1 MTLLNKKTNKD
12 NSNYTG
18 KDIKVLKGLDA
29 VRQRPAMYIGS
40 TDKKGLHHLIN
51 EVVDNS
57 IDEAVAGYCDYI
69 KVTITK
75 EGECIVEDNGRGIPV
90 DIVESEGKPAL
101 EVVLTTLHSGA
112 KFSNKVYKISGGL
125 HGVGVSVVNALSFYL
140 KAEVHRDG
148 YIYYQEYQKGIPIT
162 PVIKKGKTNKT
173 GTIIKFKPDPE
184 IFKVTE
190 FDDEYILE
198 RLEELAFLNPF
209 ITIEF
214 IDERKNIK
222 RGINYPGGIVDFVK
236 TILKHNNLQEIYEI
250 VYIKGSNQDLI
261 IEASFVHTDSEIELI
276 KSFANNINTVD
287 GGVHVSTFKQAFTKV
302 VNNYLPYFLEKLKE
316 KDINLT
322 GDDIRN
328 SMVYVI
334 SVKVPNPQFEGQT
347 KAKLVNNEIKPILES
362 IIYNEIK
369 KVFDTNQEIIE
380 KIINKAIISYKARQ
394 AAKRAKQIVLTK
406 TKGEL
411 LYTVAG
417 KLADCISKE
426 FEKREL
432 FIVEGDSAG
441 GSAKAGRDRNTQA
454 VLPLKGKIINVE
466 KSNID
471 KILQN
476 NEIRSIIAALG
487 CGIDYEDKHLDISK
501 LRYSKIIIATDAD
514 IDGYHIR
521 TLLLAF
527 FFKYMKQLIYKG
539 HVYLAQPPLY
549 RVITN
554 NESFYVYNDKE
565 LNKVIKNL
573 NTNNYKVQRFKGL
586 GEMNPNQLWETVM
599 NPKTRILKKVSLLDA
614 EKAHNIINILMGIEV
629 ENRKK
634 IILENANQ
642 FSIEELDL

>member
-1 MTLLNKKTNKD
+1 MTLVNKKITD
-12 NSNYTG
+12 SYSG
-18 KDIKVLKGLDA
+18 KDIKVLKGLEA

-57 IDEAVAGYCDYI
+57 IDEAVAGYCNYI
-69 KVTITK
+69 KVIITK
-75 EGECIVEDNGRGIPV
+75 NGECIVEDNGRGIPV

-125 HGVGVSVVNALSFYL
+125 HGVGVSVVNALSSYL
-140 KAEVHRDG
+140 KAEVHRNG
-148 YIYYQEYQKGIPIT
+148 YIYYQEYVKGNPIN
-162 PVIKKGKTNKT
+162 PVTKKGKTNKT
-173 GTIIKFKPDPE
+173 GTIITFKPDPE
-184 IFKVTE
+184 IFKTTE

-222 RGINYPGGIVDFVK
+222 KIINYPGGLIDFVK
-236 TILKHNNLQEIYEI
+236 TILQHNNLNELYEI
-250 VYIKGSNQDLI
+250 VYIKSSNQDLI
-261 IEASFVHTDSEIELI
+261 LEASFVHTDSEIELI

-287 GGVHVSTFKQAFTKV
+287 GGVHVSAFRQAFTKA

-316 KDINLT
+316 KDINLS

-347 KAKLVNNEIKPILES
+347 KAKLVNTEIKSVLENL
-362 IIYNEIK
+362 IYNEIK
-369 KVFDTNQEIIE
+369 KVFDTKPEVIE
-380 KIINKAIISYKARQ
+380 KIINKAIISYKARL

-406 TKGEL
+406 TKTEL

-487 CGIDYEDKHLDISK
+487 CGIDYEDKYLDISK

-539 HVYLAQPPLY
+539 HIYLAQPPLF
-549 RVITN
+549 RIMTN
-554 NESFYVYNDKE
+554 NQSFYVYNDKE

-573 NTNNYKVQRFKGL
+573 KENSYKIQRFKGL

>member
-1 MTLLNKKTNKD
+1 
-12 NSNYTG
+12 
-18 KDIKVLKGLDA
+18 
-29 VRQRPAMYIGS
+29 
-40 TDKKGLHHLIN
+40 
-51 EVVDNS
+51 
-57 IDEAVAGYCDYI
+57 
-69 KVTITK
+69 
-75 EGECIVEDNGRGIPV
+75 GIPV
-90 DIVESEGKPAL
+90 DIVESEGKSAL

-125 HGVGVSVVNALSFYL
+125 HGVGISVVNALSSYL

-162 PVIKKGKTNKT
+162 DVIKKGKTNKT
-173 GTIIKFKPDPE
+173 GTIITFKPDPE

-214 IDERKNIK
+214 IDERKGIK
-222 RGINYPGGIVDFVK
+222 KVINYPGGIVDFVK
-236 TILKHNNLQEIYEI
+236 TLLEHNNLKELYEI
-250 VYIKGSNQDLI
+250 IYIKASNQDI
-261 IEASFVHTDSEIELI
+261 IFECSFVHTDSEIELV

-287 GGVHVSTFKQAFTKV
+287 GGVHVSAFRQAFTKS
-302 VNNYLPYFLEKLKE
+302 VNNYLPIFLEKLKE
-316 KDINLT
+316 KDLNLS
-322 GDDIRN
+322 GEDIRN

-347 KAKLVNNEIKPILES
+347 KSKLVNTEIKTILENLV
-362 IIYNEIK
+362 YNELK
-369 KVFDTNQEIIE
+369 KVFDTKSDVIE
-380 KIINKAIISYKARQ
+380 KIINKAIITYKARE

-406 TKGEL
+406 NKSEL

-487 CGIDYEDKHLDISK
+487 CGIDYEDKTLDISK

-539 HVYLAQPPLY
+539 HIYLAQPPLY
-549 RVITN
+549 RIITN

-565 LNKVIKNL
+565 LSKIIKNFKE
-573 NTNNYKVQRFKGL
+573 NSYRIQRFKGL

-599 NPKTRILKKVSLLDA
+599 NPKTRILKKVSLSDA
-614 EKAHNIINILMGIEV
+614 EKAHNIINILMGVEV

>member
-1 MTLLNKKTNKD
+1 MTLVNKKVNK
-12 NSNYTG
+12 NTSNYSG

-57 IDEAVAGYCDYI
+57 IDEAVVGYCDYI
-69 KVTITK
+69 KVVITK
-75 EGECIVEDNGRGIPV
+75 NGECTVEDNGRGIPV
-90 DIVESEGKPAL
+90 DIVESEGKSAL

-125 HGVGVSVVNALSFYL
+125 HGVGISVVNALSSYL

-162 PVIKKGKTNKT
+162 DVIKKGKTNKT
-173 GTIIKFKPDPE
+173 GTIITFKPDPE

-214 IDERKNIK
+214 IDERKGIK
-222 RGINYPGGIVDFVK
+222 KVINYPGGILDFVK
-236 TILKHNNLQEIYEI
+236 TLLEHNNLKELYEI
-250 VYIKGSNQDLI
+250 IYIKASNQDI
-261 IEASFVHTDSEIELI
+261 IFECSFVHTDSEIELV

-287 GGVHVSTFKQAFTKV
+287 GGVHVSAFRQAFTKS
-302 VNNYLPYFLEKLKE
+302 VNNYLPIFLEKLKE
-316 KDINLT
+316 KDLNLS
-322 GDDIRN
+322 GEDIRN

-347 KAKLVNNEIKPILES
+347 KSKLVNTEIKTILENLV
-362 IIYNEIK
+362 YNELK
-369 KVFDTNQEIIE
+369 KVFDTKSDVIE
-380 KIINKAIISYKARQ
+380 KIINKAIITYKARE
-394 AAKRAKQIVLTK
+394 AVKRAKQIVLTK
-406 TKGEL
+406 NKSEL

-487 CGIDYEDKHLDISK
+487 CGIDYEDKTLDISK

-539 HVYLAQPPLY
+539 HIYLAQPPLY
-549 RVITN
+549 RIITN

-565 LNKVIKNL
+565 LSKIIKNFKE
-573 NTNNYKVQRFKGL
+573 NSYRIQRFKGL

-599 NPKTRILKKVSLLDA
+599 NPKTRILKKVSLSDA
-614 EKAHNIINILMGIEV
+614 EKAHNIINILMGVEV

>member
-1 MTLLNKKTNKD
+1 MTLVNKKVNK
-12 NSNYTG
+12 NTSNYSG

-57 IDEAVAGYCDYI
+57 IDEAVVGYCDYI
-69 KVTITK
+69 KVVITK
-75 EGECIVEDNGRGIPV
+75 NGECTVEDNGRGIPV
-90 DIVESEGKPAL
+90 DIVESEGKSAL

-125 HGVGVSVVNALSFYL
+125 HGVGVSVVNALSSYL

-162 PVIKKGKTNKT
+162 DVIKKGKTNKT
-173 GTIIKFKPDPE
+173 GTIITFKPDPE

-214 IDERKNIK
+214 IDERKGIK
-222 RGINYPGGIVDFVK
+222 KVINYPGGIVDFVK
-236 TILKHNNLQEIYEI
+236 TLLEHNNLKELYEI
-250 VYIKGSNQDLI
+250 IYIKASNQDI
-261 IEASFVHTDSEIELI
+261 IFECSFVHTDSEIELV

-287 GGVHVSTFKQAFTKV
+287 GGVHVSAFRQAFTKS
-302 VNNYLPYFLEKLKE
+302 VNNYLPIFLEKLKE
-316 KDINLT
+316 KDLNLS
-322 GDDIRN
+322 GEDIRN

-347 KAKLVNNEIKPILES
+347 KSKLVNTEIKTILENLV
-362 IIYNEIK
+362 YNELK
-369 KVFDTNQEIIE
+369 KVFDTKSDVIE
-380 KIINKAIISYKARQ
+380 KIINKAIITYKARE
-394 AAKRAKQIVLTK
+394 AVKRAKQIVLTK
-406 TKGEL
+406 NKSEL

-487 CGIDYEDKHLDISK
+487 CGIDYEDKTLDISK

-539 HVYLAQPPLY
+539 HIYLAQPPLY
-549 RVITN
+549 RIITN

-565 LNKVIKNL
+565 LSKIIKNFKE
-573 NTNNYKVQRFKGL
+573 NSYRIQRFKGL

-599 NPKTRILKKVSLLDA
+599 NPKTRILKKVSLSDA
-614 EKAHNIINILMGIEV
+614 EKAHNIINILMGVEV